1 MEARNRLAFV
11 KRKDRFGRVII
22 EGVGMVVNDQ
32 SGVLIKESEKNR
44 FGSRS
49 LSVAILGTW
58 LRTKG
63 GRTLRELYRF
73 YEWDSNP
80 LAAVLRKLRYGD
92 MVFVFGVL
100 ETHSFLPNDGDARV
114 YYHRVKLEFI
124 LQFANAQT
132 SDAYFLGL
140 TPNSLVRSAK
150 RGERLEKHFGGDTGE
165 QGFDTYDPCD
175 DFDVDKYDY

>member
-1 MEARNRLAFV
+1 MAFV

-44 FGSRS
+44 WGSRS

-73 YEWDSNP
+73 YEWDNNP
-80 LAAVLRKLRYGD
+80 LADILRQLQYGD
-92 MVFVFGVL
+92 MVYVFGVL
-100 ETHSFLPNDGDARV
+100 ETHSFLPDDGGARV
-114 YYHRVKLEFI
+114 YYQRVKLEFI
-124 LQFANAQT
+124 LRFANAK
-132 SDAYFLGL
+132 SSHPYILGL
-140 TPNSLVRSAK
+140 TSNSLVRSSK
-150 RGERLEKHFGGDTGE
+150 RSDRLGKHFDA
-165 QGFDTYDPCD
+165 D
-175 DFDVDKYDY
+175 DFGGYDAGEVSFDDILDINDYKY